1 MRIALLLTT
10 ALLVAPASG
19 ALAQDA
25 KGVAAA
31 FGNTVKS
38 TYPDG
43 RNQHLWFK
51 DGGVWDAI
59 GRRGKPSSGTWTV
72 KGEKVCLKQVK
83 PFKAPMT
90 FCTAFPSEGGVGAK
104 WTSKDL
110 TGQTVQVQLVKGIQR
125 P

>member
-1 MRIALLLTT
+1 MRISILL
-10 ALLVAPASG
+10 AAAVLVAPAS
-19 ALAQDA
+19 AVVAQDA
-25 KGVAAA
+25 KGVSAA

-43 RNQHLWFK
+43 RHQHLWFK
-51 DGGVWDAI
+51 DGGVWDGI

-72 KGEKVCLKQVK
+72 KGEKVCMKQMK

-90 FCTAFPSEGGVGAK
+90 FCTDFPSDGSLGAN
-104 WTSKDL
+104 WTSKDM
-110 TGQTVQVQLVKGIQR
+110 TGQKVEFQLIKGIRR